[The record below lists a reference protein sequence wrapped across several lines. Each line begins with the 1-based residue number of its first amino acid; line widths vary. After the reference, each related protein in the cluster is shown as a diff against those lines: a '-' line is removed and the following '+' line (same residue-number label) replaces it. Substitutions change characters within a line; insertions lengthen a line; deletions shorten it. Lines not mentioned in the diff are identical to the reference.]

1 MIKRIL
7 VPVDGSANAGR
18 AVDMAIALAQSCGAS
33 VQLLHVIR
41 NLALPKEILAMI
53 ARGEVTESRIELLQ
67 DSAEIILDR
76 AREKLQAAGV
86 ADVTAKYL
94 IGDPADTIAAYAAEQ
109 GSDLIVIGA
118 QGLES
123 SGPMLGGVARKLA
136 NSATVSCLI
145 VR

>member
-18 AVDMAIALAQSCGAS
+18 AVDMAVALSQSCGAA

-41 NLALPKEILAMI
+41 NLSLPKEIMAMI
-53 ARGEVTESRIELLQ
+53 SRGEVTESRMELLQ

-76 AREKLQAAGV
+76 AREKLLEAGV
-86 ADVTAKYL
+86 TDVTAQYL
-94 IGDPADTIAAYAAEQ
+94 IGDPAATIAAYAEKN
-109 GSDLIVIGA
+109 GSNLIVLGA
-118 QGLES
+118 QGLETE
-123 SGPMLGGVARKLA
+123 GPMLGGVARKLA

>member
-7 VPVDGSANAGR
+7 VPVDGSANATR
-18 AVDMAIALAQSCGAS
+18 AVEMASALARSCGAA
-33 VQLLHVIR
+33 VELLHVIR
-41 NLALPKEILAMI
+41 NLSLPKEILAMI
-53 ARGEVTESRIELLQ
+53 ARGEVTESRMELLQ

-76 AREKLQAAGV
+76 AREKLEAAGV
-86 ADVTAKYL
+86 AEVTAQYL
-94 IGDPADTIAAYAAEQ
+94 IGDPADTIAAYAAAQ